1 MSEDLEIRKRRL
13 EKLEFLESQGVNP
26 YAYSFNKKHNA
37 GEIKKKFSKLKKEEK
52 TKNKVVLAGRI
63 ITSRIMGKIAF
74 LTLKDETEKIQ
85 IYGSKNSTKNYN

>member
-37 GEIKKKFSKLKKEEK
+37 GDHDITGIHQNPSKMDAIRW
-52 TKNKVVLAGRI
+52 NAW
-63 ITSRIMGKIAF
+63 
-74 LTLKDETEKIQ
+74 
-85 IYGSKNSTKNYN
+85 